1 MSQNLFVKKHRNL
14 QLARA
19 EFDRTL
25 EVYNLVTAANP
36 TYLRIARPIKVKDS
50 TVYFE
55 KVTGCVNLR
64 KFICR
69 LFIDTQILYRVGQAL
84 AELHLALNP
93 TLSSLDDSIHIH
105 GDFSATNVLYGASSN
120 LVYIVDF
127 SRYRY
132 DVSES
137 YSYGPAYRD
146 LAHIVLTL
154 EIKYPLHKIYLLAR
168 RKNEEMSVKFWAGYE
183 NIIAGKI
190 DRKRLFEYIIK
201 DIDFAR
207 SRFERKNPV
216 SRLVWTQLFDRA
228 KKRYLNQIDRL
239 AI

>member
-1 MSQNLFVKKHRNL
+1 MSEDLFVKKHRNG
-14 QLARA
+14 QLAQA

-25 EVYNLVTAANP
+25 EIYNLVTAAKP
-36 TYLRIARPIKVKDS
+36 TYLRIARPINVKDS
-50 TVYFE
+50 TVCFE

-64 KFICR
+64 KLICR
-69 LFIDTQILYRVGQAL
+69 LRIDTQILYRVGQAL

-93 TLSSLDDSIHIH
+93 ALSSLDDSIHIH
-105 GDFSATNVLYGASSN
+105 GDFSATNVLYSPSSSW
-120 LVYIVDF
+120 VYIVDF
-127 SRYRY
+127 ARYRH

-168 RKNEEMSVKFWAGYE
+168 RKNKEMSAKFWAGYD
-183 NIIAGKI
+183 NIITGRI
-190 DRKRLFEYIIK
+190 DRKKLFEYIIK

-207 SRFERKNPV
+207 SRFEQKNPV
-216 SRLVWTQLFDRA
+216 SCLVWTRLFDRA
-228 KKRYLNQIDRL
+228 KKRYVNQID
-239 AI
+239 